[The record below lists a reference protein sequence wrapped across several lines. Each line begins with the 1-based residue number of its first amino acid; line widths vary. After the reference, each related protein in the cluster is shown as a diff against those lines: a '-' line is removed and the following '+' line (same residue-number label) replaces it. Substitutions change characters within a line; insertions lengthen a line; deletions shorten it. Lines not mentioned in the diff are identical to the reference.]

1 MDPHSLLLFHNP
13 KDSFPCYNRDMNN
26 STQAM
31 FVRIF
36 LAISILW
43 SVWMMYYTHIIQQD
57 YEILQNPD
65 GIPTFSE
72 E

>member
-13 KDSFPCYNRDMNN
+13 KDSFPCYNSLMNN

-43 SVWMMYYTHIIQQD
+43 SVWMMFNVNVIQKD
-57 YEILQNPD
+57 YDILENPD
-65 GIPTFSE
+65 GMPTMDVE
-72 E
+72 